1 MCQFSV
7 ISGDDNQK
15 KKKMGIFGTEVY
27 VKHMEDLCT
36 TNDEIKRQAT
46 KGGCGIVS

>member
-1 MCQFSV
+1 
-7 ISGDDNQK
+7 
-15 KKKMGIFGTEVY
+15 MGIFGTEVY